1 MMKWFFK
8 KWICRK
14 VNKTLKRYSS
24 NVDTMRSIILKW
36 IGRLDNILS
45 TLRFLLAKIE
55 DYKIDDYEI
64 KQTSDAISS
73 LVKSW

>member
-1 MMKWFFK
+1 MKWIVK

-14 VNKTLKRYSS
+14 VNKTLKQYSS
-24 NVDTMRSIILKW
+24 NVDTMRSIVLKW

-55 DYKIDDYEI
+55 DYKIDDNEI
-64 KQTSDAISS
+64 KQTSDAIDN